1 MSRESGTAGPATAA
15 ETALAAGEKS
25 AGTILVIV
33 LLAICAPVFAAI
45 TRLGP
50 DQQFINI
57 GENASGGPVPPGGIF
72 WYGTD
77 SNGRDLFVRVI
88 YGARI
93 SLVVGVLATAI
104 SVALGVVF
112 GLPRGAPRRV
122 RGQPHRPGH
131 RRAAVDPAPA
141 HRHLRRRTAVRAIN
155 QQDLPVIVGIVVL
168 AAALVVLANV
178 LVDVIYALLDPRPVA
193 LTPEQ

>member
-1 MSRESGTAGPATAA
+1 MAYRRLRSGRSAKVA
-15 ETALAAGEKS
+15 

-72 WYGTD
+72 WFGTD
-77 SNGRDLFVRVI
+77 SYGRDLFVRVL

-112 GLPRGAPRRV
+112 GLAAGYLGGFVDSLIVRVIDVLLSIPLLLIAIFVAGPPSRRSTSRTCPSSSASWSSPRPSSSSRTSWWTSSMPCLTRV
-122 RGQPHRPGH
+122 RLH
-131 RRAAVDPAPA
+131 
-141 HRHLRRRTAVRAIN
+141 
-155 QQDLPVIVGIVVL
+155 
-168 AAALVVLANV
+168 
-178 LVDVIYALLDPRPVA
+178 
-193 LTPEQ
+193 